1 LKNKKN
7 RKYPVSVGGQALMEG
22 ILMRGPAGSYVSLR
36 LPDGSIE
43 TYEKKIKP
51 LKERFKPFGW
61 PMIRGIAGFIE
72 SLVFGYRCLMESA
85 EKTMPDIKDHQ
96 ENESKIDRWL
106 TDHFGEKML
115 SAIGLI
121 SGILGFA
128 LAFALFYWLP
138 SFLFDTV
145 NNAAG
150 GVIDCKW
157 RALAEGGVRVVIFV
171 AYMFLVSKMK
181 DVKRLFMYH
190 GAEHKAIFCFENGE
204 ELTVEHIR
212 KHKRF
217 HPRCGTSFI
226 FVMIIIS
233 ILLSSI
239 LALLFPALT
248 GIRPLW
254 IFVKLCLAPLIIGL
268 GYEFIR
274 YAGRHN
280 NILVKIFAAPGLW
293 MQRITTAEPS
303 DDIIEVAAEA
313 LKAALNGLKQPPPAA
328 ETEAP
333 ETVPPE
339 NIP

>member
-1 LKNKKN
+1 
-7 RKYPVSVGGQALMEG
+7 
-22 ILMRGPAGSYVSLR
+22 
-36 LPDGSIE
+36 
-43 TYEKKIKP
+43 
-51 LKERFKPFGW
+51 
-61 PMIRGIAGFIE
+61 
-72 SLVFGYRCLMESA
+72 
-85 EKTMPDIKDHQ
+85 
-96 ENESKIDRWL
+96 
-106 TDHFGEKML
+106 
-115 SAIGLI
+115 
-121 SGILGFA
+121 
-128 LAFALFYWLP
+128 
-138 SFLFDTV
+138 
-145 NNAAG
+145 
-150 GVIDCKW
+150 
-157 RALAEGGVRVVIFV
+157 
-171 AYMFLVSKMK
+171 
-181 DVKRLFMYH
+181 
-190 GAEHKAIFCFENGE
+190 
-204 ELTVEHIR
+204 
-212 KHKRF
+212 
-217 HPRCGTSFI
+217 
-226 FVMIIIS
+226 MIIIS

>member
-1 LKNKKN
+1 
-7 RKYPVSVGGQALMEG
+7 MEG
-22 ILMRGPAGSYVSLR
+22 ILMRGPAGSFVSLR

-61 PMIRGIAGFIE
+61 PLIRGIAGFIE
-72 SLVFGYRCLMESA
+72 SMVFGYRCLMESA
-85 EKTMPDIKDHQ
+85 EKTMPDVKTHQ
-96 ENESKIDRWL
+96 ENESKLDRWL

-115 SAIGLI
+115 SAIGII
-121 SGILGFA
+121 SGFLGFA
-128 LAFALFYWLP
+128 LAFGLFYWLP
-138 SFLFDTV
+138 SFLFDTF
-145 NNAAG
+145 NNAAD
-150 GVIDCKW
+150 GVIDGKW
-157 RALAEGGVRVVIFV
+157 RALAEGGVRIIIFI

-204 ELTVEHIR
+204 PLTVDKIR

-226 FVMIIIS
+226 FVMIILS
-233 ILLSSI
+233 ILLSSL

-254 IFVKLCLAPLIIGL
+254 ILVKLSLAPLIIGL

-280 NILVKIFAAPGLW
+280 NILVKILAAPGLW

-303 DDIIEVAAEA
+303 DDIIEVAVAA
-313 LKAALNGLKQPPPAA
+313 LKAALYGIEPPAA
-328 ETEAP
+328 GTVEEKP
-333 ETVPPE
+333 ETVAPE
-339 NIP
+339 NVP